1 MVAPNLDRTG
11 TPSMARDFKPE
22 PAGIGRFVADIV
34 KAPEC
39 YANQNLGISQPN
51 TNGGRPAAYR

>member
-1 MVAPNLDRTG
+1 
-11 TPSMARDFKPE
+11 MARDFKPE